1 MTTLSI
7 PIPAKTELRLERY
20 VKRTRAK
27 KAKVVQTA
35 LDRFL
40 AIKEFEEM
48 RKLVEPRA
56 RKRGFRTDEDVFKA
70 V

>member
-7 PIPAKTELRLERY
+7 PIRSKTETRLERY
-20 VKRTRAK
+20 IKRTHTK
-27 KAKVVQTA
+27 KVEVVQTA

-40 AIKEFEEM
+40 AVQEFEEM

-56 RKRGFRTDEDVFKA
+56 RKQGFRTDEDVFK
-70 V
+70 VV

>member
-7 PIPAKTELRLERY
+7 PIPAKTEIRLERY
-20 VKRTRAK
+20 IKRTHAR

-40 AIKEFEEM
+40 ALQEFEEM
-48 RKLVEPRA
+48 QKLVEPRA
-56 RKRGFRTDEDVFKA
+56 RKKGFRTDEDVFK
-70 V
+70 VV